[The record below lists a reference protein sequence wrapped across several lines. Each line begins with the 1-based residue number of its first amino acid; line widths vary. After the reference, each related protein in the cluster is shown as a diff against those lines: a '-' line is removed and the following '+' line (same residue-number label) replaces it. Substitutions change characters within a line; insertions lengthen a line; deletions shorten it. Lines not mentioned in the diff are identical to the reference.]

1 MKSGKLELRIGIALI
16 GLMVLFAVISAFY
29 TPYDINF
36 MDAAARLAPPSAAHL
51 FGTDNLGRDIFSRAM
66 TGTRFTLLVAMAT
79 VLSSAFIG
87 TVLGLASGYIGGW
100 PDEVMMRL
108 IDAVS
113 SYPGILIA
121 LIIVT
126 VLPTGKYTIVVALC
140 IMFVPS
146 FTRIVRTGTL
156 QYKNAEFVKNNKVFG
171 VSDLR
176 LLTVHIL
183 PNLFP
188 LLLSSVVVG
197 LSNAILAESSM
208 SYLGLGIQPPAPS
221 WGRMLYEAQSTIF
234 KAPWYAIAPGLMII
248 VSIVGFNCLGEGIR
262 KRYL

>member
-1 MKSGKLELRIGIALI
+1 MA
-16 GLMVLFAVISAFY
+16 VFAVISAFY

-113 SYPGILIA
+113 SYPGILIFA
-121 LIIVT
+121 IAAYTFYRIT
-126 VLPTGKYTIVVALC
+126 MTIVRLLRAKKGTDPLFAAAAFIDCSFAVTS
-140 IMFVPS
+140 MFTLQTAMFAS
-146 FTRIVRTGTL
+146 FSPELDVRLPNILTGT
-156 QYKNAEFVKNNKVFG
+156 G
-171 VSDLR
+171 V
-176 LLTVHIL
+176 VIL
-183 PNLFP
+183 IT
-188 LLLSSVVVG
+188 G
-197 LSNAILAESSM
+197 LSGYMILH
-208 SYLGLGIQPPAPS
+208 G
-221 WGRMLYEAQSTIF
+221 GRNLRRLEETGW
-234 KAPWYAIAPGLMII
+234 KT
-248 VSIVGFNCLGEGIR
+248 
-262 KRYL
+262 